1 MTVNWN
7 AAGIIAKVRG
17 ATVTG
22 LVRGTESIRE
32 EAVTLINTGPKT
44 GRIYK
49 RGAVTHQ
56 ASAPGESPAGD
67 TGDLA
72 SKIATSVNAEA
83 LTGSVE
89 FSSAHAKHLEYGTRN
104 MAPRPYARVAVAHK
118 APEIGKDIATE
129 IAKALR

>member
-7 AAGIIAKVRG
+7 AAAVIQKIRG

-22 LVRGTESIRE
+22 LVRGTEAIRE

-44 GRIYK
+44 GRIYT
-49 RGAVTHQ
+49 RGGVSHQ

-72 SKIATSVNAEA
+72 SKIGTAVNAEA

-89 FSSAHAKHLEYGTRN
+89 FYSAHARHLEYGTSN

-118 APEIGKDIATE
+118 APEITKDIAAE
-129 IAKALR
+129 IGKALR